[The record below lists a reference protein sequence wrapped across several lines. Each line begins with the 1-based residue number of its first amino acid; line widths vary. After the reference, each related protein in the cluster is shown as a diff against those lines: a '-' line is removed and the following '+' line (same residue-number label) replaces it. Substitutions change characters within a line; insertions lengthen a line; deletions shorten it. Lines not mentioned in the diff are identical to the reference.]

1 MMMIRNSAGR
11 LYPADKVT
19 FAIVNDPRG
28 TGNVVSVRPRPGDPG
43 AGAGSSERALFY
55 PGGSDTGIE
64 IPGNDDADN
73 RPVLGYIGKSG
84 RFVAI
89 TNN

>member
-1 MMMIRNSAGR
+1 MMMIRNHEGR

-19 FAIVNDPRG
+19 FSIVDDPRG
-28 TGNVVSVRPRPGDPG
+28 NGNVVSIQPRTGPS
-43 AGAGSSERALFY
+43 ASERALFY
-55 PGGSDTGIE
+55 PGGSDTGVE
-64 IPGNDDADN
+64 IPGNDVAAN

-89 TNN
+89 TNS